1 MAMKVTSTDL
11 ENLRA
16 TIAEI
21 NTPERRL
28 FYVLHEKGGSREVV
42 TAKNINKRFRWDMY
56 WIAVMNGFTFSN
68 INELNDAH
76 IDTALRNVVD
86 DLKKL

>member
-1 MAMKVTSTDL
+1 MTMKVSSTDL

-21 NTPERRL
+21 ATPERRL
-28 FYVLHEKGGSREVV
+28 FYVLDEKGGSRAVV
-42 TAKNINKRFRWDMY
+42 TAKDINKRFRWDMY
-56 WIAVMNGFTFSN
+56 WIAVTNGFTFSN

-76 IDTALRNVVD
+76 IDTALRNVVK
-86 DLKKL
+86 DLKKI